1 MSKKSAHP
9 FLILLILLLVFPL
22 ARSAF
27 AGEALPRA
35 DLPYKTAIPLILN
48 QFDPEQAAPVIF
60 THPADQFVS
69 EGGTASFTVTAG
81 GMAPLS
87 YQWQRSNNGGAVWSN
102 VGANSAAYILNATQG
117 DSGVRFRCLVTNSAG
132 SALSNA
138 ATLTVS
144 GCYSLDLTHTGSGT
158 DPAASPANSPGCPAG
173 QYAAGVTINLS
184 GAVPTS
190 GWRIGSWTGTSNNT
204 STAST
209 NSLTM
214 PADNHTVF
222 VNYTQACYALT
233 LTHSGQGSNPAAS
246 PAFSNGCSSGYYV
259 SGTTVNLSGA
269 VPASG
274 WQISGWTGTNNNG
287 STANTNSLTMPAATS
302 TASVNYTAIPPTC
315 YALTLSHT
323 GQGTDPVATP
333 AYSTG
338 CSAGYYLSGA
348 TVNLSDAVP
357 VSGWHISGWTGTSN
371 NGSTASTNSLTMP
384 AGPRTASV
392 TYAQDPSAD
401 RFAFVVTTDW
411 HTSSGQTPVETNLQQ
426 IKAWID
432 NATTAMPAP
441 SFMVINGDF
450 PNVSQTQAAIANVLG
465 SGFLWYPVIGNHE
478 ISDGISNFNTV
489 RDTLVPALPYKVNNG
504 PSGSQNTSYSWTY
517 GDAHFT
523 AVNAYWNG
531 TTNAGADSAR
541 DGDIVPALRTWIE
554 ADLAAASQTHKFAF
568 VHEPAYP
575 LDRHVGDSLDLY
587 PTNRDNFVTT
597 LNNGNVQT
605 LFVGH
610 THYFQHKTA
619 VDYPLLGNV
628 HQVTNGR
635 FPGGDGGSTITYVLV
650 DGATA
655 TYKVYDTPNASGVYN
670 LRTTWTITR

>member
-1 MSKKSAHP
+1 LK
-9 FLILLILLLVFPL
+9 
-22 ARSAF
+22 
-27 AGEALPRA
+27 
-35 DLPYKTAIPLILN
+35 
-48 QFDPEQAAPVIF
+48 
-60 THPADQFVS
+60 
-69 EGGTASFTVTAG
+69 
-81 GMAPLS
+81 
-87 YQWQRSNNGGAVWSN
+87 
-102 VGANSAAYILNATQG
+102 
-117 DSGVRFRCLVTNSAG
+117 
-132 SALSNA
+132 
-138 ATLTVS
+138 
-144 GCYSLDLTHTGSGT
+144 HTGSGS
-158 DPAASPANSPGCPAG
+158 DPEASPVNSPGCSAG
-173 QYAAGVTINLS
+173 QYAAGATINLS
-184 GAVPTS
+184 GAAPNS
-190 GWRIGSWTGTSNNT
+190 GW
-204 STAST
+204 
-209 NSLTM
+209 
-214 PADNHTVF
+214 H
-222 VNYTQACYALT
+222 
-233 LTHSGQGSNPAAS
+233 
-246 PAFSNGCSSGYYV
+246 
-259 SGTTVNLSGA
+259 
-269 VPASG
+269 
-274 WQISGWTGTNNNG
+274 ISGWTGTNNNG
-287 STANTNSLTMPAATS
+287 STAGTNT
-302 TASVNYTAIPPTC
+302 V
-315 YALTLSHT
+315 
-323 GQGTDPVATP
+323 
-333 AYSTG
+333 
-338 CSAGYYLSGA
+338 
-348 TVNLSDAVP
+348 
-357 VSGWHISGWTGTSN
+357 
-371 NGSTASTNSLTMP
+371 TMP
-384 AGPRTASV
+384 AGPLTASV
-392 TYAQDPSAD
+392 TYTPDPSAD

-411 HTSSGQTPVETNLQQ
+411 HTSSGQTPVETNLRQ

-441 SFMVINGDF
+441 AFMAINGDF

-504 PSGSQNTSYSWTY
+504 PNGSLNTSYSWTY

-523 AVNAYWNG
+523 VVNAYWNG

-597 LNNGNVQT
+597 LNSGNVQT

-655 TYKVYDTPNASGVYN
+655 TYKVYDTPNSAGVYN